1 MTAPARVAII
11 DDHPLYRS
19 GIRQAIEAALDM
31 EVVAEGAD
39 AVDAVQIAA
48 TTPVDVVLLDLNI
61 PGGGIDAA
69 RTISRSH
76 PATRIVFLTNS
87 EDEENV
93 STVMQLGASGYIV
106 KGIGGAELVS
116 ILRLIHKGETYVSP
130 NLAAEVLRGLGRT
143 GYVEARTSET
153 VVSFPG
159 HQS

>member
-1 MTAPARVAII
+1 M
-11 DDHPLYRS
+11 
-19 GIRQAIEAALDM
+19 
-31 EVVAEGAD
+31 
-39 AVDAVQIAA
+39 
-48 TTPVDVVLLDLNI
+48 DVVLLDLNI

-69 RTISRSH
+69 LTISRSH

-130 NLAAEVLRGLGRT
+130 NLAAEVGRLLKL
-143 GYVEARTSET
+143 
-153 VVSFPG
+153 
-159 HQS
+159 